1 MRAAALA
8 LALYGIGGPAFAA
21 PAWCPDL
28 KRVTDV
34 AATNRLDAIAGPPR
48 EGSFRDTTLPLA
60 GWRDCSLYGA
70 RTYTC
75 DSHGFRTVEEGDRA
89 FTKTIGEVKAC
100 LRDGWAEDE
109 SRASPGYVVLRDQR
123 QVASITIN
131 TAEAE
136 KGEHVVR
143 LILFLRS
150 R

>member
-8 LALYGIGGPAFAA
+8 LALCGIGGAAFAA

-34 AATNRLDAIAGPPR
+34 AATGALAHIAGPPR
-48 EGSFRDTTLPLA
+48 EGSFRGTTMSLA

-75 DSHGFRTVEEGDRA
+75 DSGALKTAADAERALAALVAEVTDCLGEGWS
-89 FTKTIGEVKAC
+89 
-100 LRDGWAEDE
+100 RDV
-109 SRASPGYVVLRDQR
+109 SRSSPMYVVMRSEHDP
-123 QVASITIN
+123 VSITLS
-131 TAEAE
+131 TDQADD
-136 KGEHVVR
+136 GDHVVR
-143 LILFLRS
+143 LTLFMRG